1 MSHFCYPFSIMT
13 HYSTKGDTIA
23 AIATPPGEGGVAIIR
38 ISGNTALTV
47 AAKIFSGPLHTYKT
61 HTAHYGQIRGLDG
74 AHVDDVLVLVMLGK
88 RSFVGE
94 DTVEIHCHG
103 GSLITRRVLEAVL
116 SAGARAALPGE
127 FSFKAFINGKV
138 DLAQA
143 EAIQELIGAKND
155 RALDAA
161 GKQLDG
167 ALSKKIHHFQ
177 KQLYDIA
184 AILEAWVDFPEE
196 GLEFASMEDVIE
208 QLSIIVSEMKKLET
222 SYHDGK
228 IIHEGISLAL
238 IGSPNVG
245 KSSLM
250 NTLLQKERAIVSHI
264 PGTTR
269 DVLEDQLRLNGL
281 NFQVLDTAGIREAA
295 DVIEQEGIRRSRHAM
310 ERADLVLL
318 VLDSTRELLEEEKKL
333 IVDLPQKR
341 SIIVWNKIDA
351 SAGEHTP
358 PSYPHVVSISAKE
371 ERGIDELKSMI
382 DQVIWDHG
390 PPAKDEI
397 MITNLRHKE
406 SLTRAIEYCNNLID
420 GLKTG
425 VSPEFLTLES
435 RQALGELGK
444 IVGADITE
452 DILSAIFSKF
462 CIGK

>member
-1 MSHFCYPFSIMT
+1 MT
-13 HYSTKGDTIA
+13 HYSVHGDTIA

-38 ISGNTALTV
+38 ISGKTALDV
-47 AAKIFSGPLHTYKT
+47 AAKIFSGPIHTYKT

-74 AHVDDVLVLVMLGK
+74 APIDDVLVLVMLGK

-143 EAIQELIGAKND
+143 EAIQELIGAKNEK
-155 RALDAA
+155 ALDAA
-161 GKQLDG
+161 GKQLEG
-167 ALSKKIHHFQ
+167 ALSKKILHYQ

-208 QLSIIVSEMKKLET
+208 QLFHIIAEMKKLEA

-281 NFQVLDTAGIREAA
+281 NFKVLDTAGIREAS
-295 DVIEQEGIRRSRHAM
+295 DIIEQEGIRRSRNAM
-310 ERADLVLL
+310 EQADLILL
-318 VLDSTRELLEEEKKL
+318 VLDSTRDVLEEELAL
-333 IVDLPQKR
+333 IANLPSKR
-341 SIIVWNKIDA
+341 SVVVWNKIDA
-351 SAGEHTP
+351 ATSPLP
-358 PSYPHVVSISAKE
+358 PLSHPHVVAISAKE
-371 ERGIDELKSMI
+371 ETGIDTLKATI
-382 DQVIWDHG
+382 DRVIWDHG

-406 SLTRAIEYCNNLID
+406 SLTRAIEYCNNLVD

-444 IVGADITE
+444 IVGADVTE

>member
-1 MSHFCYPFSIMT
+1 MSHSQ
-13 HYSTKGDTIA
+13 YSAHGETIA

-38 ISGNTALTV
+38 ISGKTALDV
-47 AAKIFSGPLHTYKT
+47 AAKIFSGPIKTYKT
-61 HTAHYGQIRGLDG
+61 HTAHFGQIRTLQGD
-74 AHVDDVLVLVMLGK
+74 HVDDALVLVMLGK
-88 RSFVGE
+88 RSFTGE

-103 GSLITRRVLEAVL
+103 GSLLTRKVLETAL
-116 SAGARAALPGE
+116 TAGARAAMPGE

-143 EAIQELIGAKND
+143 EAIQSLIGAKNE

-161 GKQLDG
+161 GQQLEG
-167 ALSKKIHHFQ
+167 VLSKKIKGFQ
-177 KQLYDIA
+177 KQLYDTA

-196 GLEFASMEDVIE
+196 GLEFASTEEVIR
-208 QLSIIVSEMKKLET
+208 QLEEISAEMKKLEST
-222 SYHDGK
+222 YHDGK

-281 NFQVLDTAGIREAA
+281 NFRVLDTAGIRDAA
-295 DVIEQEGIRRSRHAM
+295 DVIEQEGIRRSRQAM
-310 ERADLVLL
+310 EQADLVLL
-318 VLDSTRELLEEEKKL
+318 VLDSSRELLEDEKTL
-333 IVDLPQKR
+333 ISLLPKAR
-341 SIIVWNKIDA
+341 SIVVWNKIDLSTDVPEIDHPA
-351 SAGEHTP
+351 
-358 PSYPHVVSISAKE
+358 VVKISARE
-371 ERGIDELKSMI
+371 EQGIEALKSLI

-390 PPAKDEI
+390 PPAKDEMI
-397 MITNLRHKE
+397 ITNLRHKE
-406 SLTRAIEYCNNLID
+406 ALTQAIKYCQNLIK
-420 GLKTG
+420 GLQTD
-425 VSPEFLTLES
+425 VSPEFLTLEI
-435 RQALGELGK
+435 RQLLGELGK
-444 IVGADITE
+444 VVGADVTE

>member
-1 MSHFCYPFSIMT
+1 MSQIMT
-13 HYSTKGDTIA
+13 HYSAHGETIA

-38 ISGNTALTV
+38 ISGKDALTV
-47 AAKIFSGPLHTYKT
+47 AAKIFSGPIHKYKT
-61 HTAHYGQIRGLDG
+61 HTAHYGQIRELGG
-74 AHVDDVLVLVMLGK
+74 APIDDVLVLVMLGK

-103 GSLITRRVLEAVL
+103 GSLITRRVLEAVF

-143 EAIQELIGAKND
+143 EAIQELIGAKNEK
-155 RALDAA
+155 ALDAA
-161 GKQLDG
+161 GKQLEG
-167 ALSKKIHHFQ
+167 ALSRKILRFQ

-196 GLEFASMEDVIE
+196 GLEFASMEEVIS
-208 QLSIIVSEMKKLET
+208 QLVEIVNEIKKLEA

-269 DVLEDQLRLNGL
+269 DVLEDQLRLSGL
-281 NFQVLDTAGIREAA
+281 NFRVLDTAGIREAS
-295 DVIEQEGIRRSRHAM
+295 DVIEQEGIRRSRNAM
-310 ERADLVLL
+310 EQADLVLL
-318 VLDSTRELLEEEKKL
+318 VLDSSREVLEEELTL
-333 IVDLPQKR
+333 ISLLPKKR
-341 SIIVWNKIDA
+341 SIVVWNKIDIA
-351 SAGEHTP
+351 IAKRPIVDH
-358 PSYPHVVSISAKE
+358 PHVVSISAKE
-371 ERGIDELKSMI
+371 EQGMDELKNMI

-406 SLTRAIEYCNNLID
+406 ALTRTIEYCNNLID

-425 VSPEFLTLES
+425 ISPEFLTLES

-444 IVGADITE
+444 VVGADVTE